1 MQRGPSVSKVT
12 SSLVTINFL
21 ESLIIRTL
29 YVVIP
34 LYILHITGNAMDLAF
49 AKAIEFIPNIILTVI
64 IGFYVDKA
72 KDKCK
77 VIIFASAL
85 QTVSLMLLCA
95 SIYYEVGVVAI
106 YTFLF
111 SFTIFT
117 YAFFN
122 THIVLTKMLVDNDK
136 IVEINSKYSLF
147 TTVSSLIA
155 PLLTSFMV
163 AKGSYTNVAFLCA
176 CFSVMMTAYCYTYLG
191 KVKALTEKKEYSNNQ
206 DVGILS
212 NIKKSF
218 GIVYENKMLLH
229 LTVFTMIINAY
240 EVMAFTNHFTYFSE
254 ILGFNESEISI
265 LLFFF
270 SVGSILAAKYGEL
283 LFKNLYLPTAIILT
297 VVTSGLCYVLLP
309 QVTNY
314 YFVAAILAVEG
325 FMTCINGIL
334 IWSHR
339 QRVVSSEV
347 LGSVAAITGSIY
359 KLLMPFCLIMGGT
372 ISVSFGNSYVYYF
385 SCSIA
390 VISSIVYLSLF
401 SRNKNSEYVKVN

>member
-1 MQRGPSVSKVT
+1 MSKAT

-21 ESLIIRTL
+21 ESLIIRIL

-34 LYILHITGNAMDLAF
+34 LYILYITGNAMDLAF

-77 VIIFASAL
+77 VIILASTL

-122 THIVLTKMLVDNDK
+122 THIVLTKMLVDNGN
-136 IVEINSKYSLF
+136 IIEINSKYSLF
-147 TTVSSLIA
+147 TTISSLIA

-163 AKGSYTNVAFLCA
+163 AEGSYTNVAGLCVF
-176 CFSVMMTAYCYTYLG
+176 FSVIMTVYCYVYLG
-191 KVKALTEKKEYSNNQ
+191 KVKALTQKKEDFNKQ
-206 DVGILS
+206 DIGILS
-212 NIKKSF
+212 NIKSSF

-240 EVMAFTNHFTYFSE
+240 EVMAFTNHFTYLSE
-254 ILGFNESEISI
+254 TLGFNESEISI

-283 LFKNLYLPTAIILT
+283 IFKNLYLPTAIILT
-297 VVTSGLCYVLLP
+297 VITSGLCYALLP

-314 YFVAAILAVEG
+314 YTVAAILSVEG

-339 QRVVSSEV
+339 QMVVSSEV

-359 KLLMPFCLIMGGT
+359 KLLMPFSLILGGT
-372 ISVSFGNSYVYYF
+372 IAVSFDNSYVYYF

-390 VISSIVYLSLF
+390 VISSIAFLSLF

>member
-1 MQRGPSVSKVT
+1 MSKAT

-21 ESLIIRTL
+21 ESLIIRIL

-34 LYILHITGNAMDLAF
+34 LYILYITGNAMDLAF

-77 VIIFASAL
+77 VIILASTL

-122 THIVLTKMLVDNDK
+122 THIVLTKMLVDNGN
-136 IVEINSKYSLF
+136 IIEINSKYSLF
-147 TTVSSLIA
+147 TTISSLIA

-163 AKGSYTNVAFLCA
+163 AEGSYTNVAGLCVF
-176 CFSVMMTAYCYTYLG
+176 FSVIMTAYCYVYLG
-191 KVKALTEKKEYSNNQ
+191 KVKALTQKKEDFNKQ
-206 DVGILS
+206 DIGILS
-212 NIKKSF
+212 NIKSSF

-240 EVMAFTNHFTYFSE
+240 EVMAFTNHFTYLSE
-254 ILGFNESEISI
+254 TLGFNESEISI

-283 LFKNLYLPTAIILT
+283 IFKNLYLPTAIILT
-297 VVTSGLCYVLLP
+297 VITSGLCYALLP

-314 YFVAAILAVEG
+314 YAVAAILSVEG

-339 QRVVSSEV
+339 QMVVSSEV

-359 KLLMPFCLIMGGT
+359 KLLMPFSLILGGT
-372 ISVSFGNSYVYYF
+372 IAVSFDNSYVYYF

-390 VISSIVYLSLF
+390 VISSIAYLSLF

>member
-1 MQRGPSVSKVT
+1 MSKAT

-34 LYILHITGNAMDLAF
+34 LYILYITGNAMDLAF

-64 IGFYVDKA
+64 IGSYVDKA

-77 VIIFASAL
+77 VIIVASAL
-85 QTVSLMLLCA
+85 QTASLILLCA
-95 SIYYEVGVVAI
+95 SIYYETDVIAI

-122 THIVLTKMLVDNDK
+122 THIVLTKMLVDSSN
-136 IVEINSKYSLF
+136 IIEVNSKYSLF
-147 TTVSSLIA
+147 TTLSSLIA

-163 AKGSYTNVAFLCA
+163 SKGSYTNVAILCV
-176 CFSVMMTAYCYTYLG
+176 CFSVMMTAYCYVYLG
-191 KVKALTEKKEYSNNQ
+191 KVKALTQKKEDSNNQ
-206 DVGILS
+206 NIGILY
-212 NIKKSF
+212 NIRNSF
-218 GIVYENKMLLH
+218 RIVYENKMLLH

-240 EVMAFTNHFTYFSE
+240 EVMAFTNHFTYLSE
-254 ILGFNESEISI
+254 TLRFNESEISI

-283 LFKNLYLPTAIILT
+283 IFKNIYLPTAIILT
-297 VVTSGLCYVLLP
+297 VITSGLCYALLP

-314 YFVAAILAVEG
+314 YTVAVILSVEG

-339 QRVVSSEV
+339 QSVVSFEV
-347 LGSVAAITGSIY
+347 IGGVAAITSSIY
-359 KLLMPFCLIMGGT
+359 KLLMPFSLILGGT
-372 ISVSFGNSYVYYF
+372 IAVNFDNSFVYYF

-390 VISSIVYLSLF
+390 VISSIAYLSFF
-401 SRNKNSEYVKVN
+401 SRTKKSDYVKFN